1 MAGLGAY
8 ASCGGK
14 GGRSTPNPMTRLWP
28 LQLHVAVI
36 RAFQVIES
44 IYTRAGPKGDG
55 IMKIISV
62 IGARPQFVKAAV
74 VSRALAVTSGVEEIL
89 LHTGQHFDA
98 EMSQIFFD
106 EMEIPR
112 PKYNLGIG
120 GGTHGQNT
128 GRMIEA
134 IEGVVSQENPDWVM
148 AYGDTDST
156 LAGALAAAKLQIP
169 LAHVEAGLR
178 SYNRSMPEEI
188 NRVLT
193 DHAAQVLFA
202 PTGQAVSNLALE
214 GIAGEMVRQ
223 VGDVMYD
230 AALFYG
236 QKAESQSGVLR
247 RLGLTRGKYVLAT
260 VHRPENTDEPRRMA
274 GIMRSFQE
282 LAAEMPVVFPVHPRT
297 RQKLGKADSSPAG
310 SAAMRPGVPC
320 LIPPVGYLDMVMLEK
335 NAAVIAT
342 DSGGVQREAF
352 FHRVPCVILR
362 KETEWVELVELGWST
377 LANALDSADV
387 TAKIRQA
394 LSAPPGQSAFP
405 YGQGDSAQK
414 IARFYGERA

>member
-1 MAGLGAY
+1 
-8 ASCGGK
+8 
-14 GGRSTPNPMTRLWP
+14 
-28 LQLHVAVI
+28 
-36 RAFQVIES
+36 
-44 IYTRAGPKGDG
+44 
-55 IMKIISV
+55 MKIVSV
-62 IGARPQFVKAAV
+62 VGARPQFIKAAA
-74 VSRALAVTSGVEEIL
+74 VSRALAAAPGLEEIL

-98 EMSQIFFD
+98 GMSQVFFD

-134 IEGVVSQENPDWVM
+134 IEGVLLQESPDWVM
-148 AYGDTDST
+148 VYGDTDST

-193 DHAAQVLFA
+193 DHAAQVLFV
-202 PTGQAVSNLALE
+202 PTELAVKNLARE
-214 GIAGEMVRQ
+214 GIAGEKVRL

-236 QKAESQSGVLR
+236 QKAERQSGILDQ
-247 RLGLTRGKYVLAT
+247 LGLSRGNYLLAT
-260 VHRPENTDEPRRMA
+260 VHRPENTDDPRRLA
-274 GIMRSFQE
+274 GIMRAFEQIAGE
-282 LAAEMPVVFPVHPRT
+282 IPVVFPVHPRT
-297 RQKLGKADSSPAG
+297 RQKLGKDGLQPAG
-310 SAAMRPGVPC
+310 SAALRPGAPC
-320 LIPPVGYLDMVMLEK
+320 LIQPVGYLDMVMLEK

-362 KETEWVELVELGWST
+362 QETEWVELVELGWSR
-377 LANALDSADV
+377 LARALDPADV
-387 TAKIRQA
+387 TAKIEQA
-394 LSAPPGQSAFP
+394 RAATPGRSASP

-414 IARFYGERA
+414 IARFFQERG

>member
-1 MAGLGAY
+1 
-8 ASCGGK
+8 
-14 GGRSTPNPMTRLWP
+14 
-28 LQLHVAVI
+28 
-36 RAFQVIES
+36 
-44 IYTRAGPKGDG
+44 
-55 IMKIISV
+55 MKIISV
-62 IGARPQFVKAAV
+62 IGARPQFIKAAV
-74 VSRALAVTSGVEEIL
+74 VSRALGSIHGLEEIL

-106 EMEIPR
+106 EMEIPQPR
-112 PKYNLGIG
+112 FNLGIG

-134 IEGVVSQENPDWVM
+134 IEGVLLQEKPDWVM
-148 AYGDTDST
+148 VYGDTDST

-193 DHAAQVLFA
+193 DHAAQVLFV
-202 PTGQAVSNLALE
+202 PNSQAVENLALE
-214 GIAGEMVRQ
+214 GIAGEKVRQ

-236 QKAESQSGVLR
+236 QKAESRSGVLR
-247 RLGLTRGKYVLAT
+247 RLGLTLGKYVLAT
-260 VHRPENTDEPRRMA
+260 IHRPENTDDVGRMS
-274 GIMRSFQE
+274 GIMRAFQE

-297 RQKLGKADSSPAG
+297 RQKLGEAG
-310 SAAMRPGVPC
+310 PLATGSTSARPGAPC

-377 LANALDSADV
+377 LAQALDPTDTV
-387 TAKIRQA
+387 TKIRYA
-394 LSAPPGQSAFP
+394 LSAPPGQNVFP
-405 YGQGDSAQK
+405 YGKGDSAQK
-414 IARFYGERA
+414 IARFYGDQV

>member
-1 MAGLGAY
+1 MSAIL
-8 ASCGGK
+8 
-14 GGRSTPNPMTRLWP
+14 
-28 LQLHVAVI
+28 
-36 RAFQVIES
+36 AFQVIAIS
-44 IYTRAGPKGDG
+44 HTRAAPRDNGV
-55 IMKIISV
+55 MKIISV
-62 IGARPQFVKAAV
+62 IGARPQFIKAAV
-74 VSRALAVTSGVEEIL
+74 VSRALAAISGVKEIL

-98 EMSQIFFD
+98 EMSQVFFD
-106 EMEIPR
+106 EMEIPQPR
-112 PKYNLGIG
+112 VNLGIG

-134 IEGVVSQENPDWVM
+134 IEGVLLQEKPDWVM
-148 AYGDTDST
+148 VYGDTDST
-156 LAGALAAAKLQIP
+156 LAGALAAAKLQMP

-193 DHAAQVLFA
+193 DHAAQVLFV
-202 PTGQAVSNLALE
+202 PTRQAVENLALE
-214 GIAGEMVRQ
+214 GITGDKVRQ

-247 RLGLTRGKYVLAT
+247 RLGLAPGKYVLAT
-260 VHRPENTDEPRRMA
+260 IHRPENTDDVHRMS
-274 GIMRSFQE
+274 GIMRAFQE

-297 RQKLGKADSSPAG
+297 RQKLDNDG
-310 SAAMRPGVPC
+310 SLATGSTSVRPGVPC

-362 KETEWVELVELGWST
+362 RETEWVELVELGWSK
-377 LANALDSADV
+377 LAQALDPADTV
-387 TAKIRQA
+387 SKIRHA
-394 LSAPPGQSAFP
+394 LNAPPGQNAFP
-405 YGQGDSAQK
+405 YGEGDSAQK
-414 IARFYGERA
+414 IARFYGDRV